1 MFKERE
7 LLRQIQTYYYSSEA
21 VLITGMR
28 RTGKTTLLENI
39 YTKIDSKNKLI
50 LDFENPINR
59 KYFEDEN
66 YEKIKSS
73 LEILGLDFSSRVYLF
88 LDEIQYLRN
97 ISSVIKF
104 FVDTWKVKFFMTGST
119 NFYSRKVFDES
130 LAGRKIIFE
139 LYPLT
144 FREFLNFKGKKINIP
159 IQTTDVS
166 KPIFDMLSN
175 FYDEYYLFGGF
186 PEVVL
191 KKTIE
196 EKKKSL
202 EDIFASFFKFEVVQL
217 SNYRKS
223 EVIRDLML
231 LLMRKTGSRLDIQ
244 KISQELEISRATTY
258 EYLAFLE
265 GSYFIKIIRP
275 FSVQNDIEIRKSP
288 KIYICDCGLVNHFAR
303 TTEECLFENSIFQN
317 LRTKGSLQYYERKSG
332 SSIDFI
338 LNGSTAFDVEL
349 HPRKSDITRIQRL
362 SLDLSLVNYFIV
374 SKNYSELEPIQYSF
388 MVS

>member
-7 LLRQIQTYYYSSEA
+7 LLKQIQTYFYSNEA

-39 YTKIDSKNKLI
+39 SSKIDSKNKLF

-59 KYFEDEN
+59 KYFEEEN

-73 LEILGLDFSSRVYLF
+73 LEILGIDFDSKVYLF
-88 LDEIQYLRN
+88 LDEIQFLRN
-97 ISSVIKF
+97 ISSIIKYF
-104 FVDTWKVKFFMTGST
+104 IDNWKVKFFMTGST

-130 LAGRKIIFE
+130 LAGRKVIFE

-144 FREFLNFKGKKINIP
+144 FREFLVFKGKKINTP
-159 IQTTDVS
+159 SQSSDVS
-166 KPIFDMLSN
+166 KPIFDMLAN
-175 FYDEYYLFGGF
+175 YYDEYYLFGGF

-202 EDIFASFFKFEVVQL
+202 EDIFASFFKFEIVQL

-231 LLMRKTGSRLDIQ
+231 LLMKKTGSRLDIQ
-244 KISQELEISRATTY
+244 KISQELGISRATTY
-258 EYLAFLE
+258 EYMAFLE
-265 GSYFIKIIRP
+265 GSYFIKTILP
-275 FSVQNDIEIRKSP
+275 YTVQSDIEIRKSP
-288 KIYICDCGLVNHFAR
+288 KIYICDSGLVNHFAR
-303 TTEECLFENSIFQN
+303 TTEECLFENSVFQN
-317 LRTKGSLQYYERKSG
+317 LRTKGNLQYYERKSG
-332 SSIDFI
+332 SSISFI
-338 LNGSTAFDVEL
+338 LNHDIAFDVEL
-349 HPRKSDITRIQRL
+349 HPRKSDLTRVQRL
-362 SLDLSLVNYFIV
+362 SEDLLLKKYFVV
-374 SKNYSELEPIQYSF
+374 SKNFSELEPIQYSF
-388 MVS
+388 MV

>member
-7 LLRQIQTYYYSSEA
+7 LLKQVQTYFYSNEA

-39 YTKIDSKNKLI
+39 FSKIDSKNKLF

-59 KYFEDEN
+59 KYFEEEN

-73 LEILGLDFSSRVYLF
+73 LEILGLDFESKVYIF
-88 LDEIQYLRN
+88 LDEIQFLRN
-97 ISSVIKF
+97 ISSVIKY

-119 NFYSRKVFDES
+119 NFYSRKQFDES
-130 LAGRKIIFE
+130 LAGRKVIFE

-159 IQTTDVS
+159 SQSTSVS
-166 KPIFDMLSN
+166 KPIFDMLAN
-175 FYDEYYLFGGF
+175 YYDEYYLFGGF

-196 EKKKSL
+196 EKKKSI
-202 EDIFASFFKFEVVQL
+202 EDIFASFFKFEIVQL

-244 KISQELEISRATTY
+244 KISQELNISRATTY
-258 EYLAFLE
+258 EYMAFLE
-265 GSYFIKIIRP
+265 GSYFIKTVLP
-275 FSVQNDIEIRKSP
+275 YSSESEIEIRKSP
-288 KIYICDCGLVNHFAR
+288 KIYICDSGLVNHFAR
-303 TTEECLFENSIFQN
+303 ITEECLFENSIFQN
-317 LRTKGSLQYYERKSG
+317 LRIKGNLQYYERKSG
-332 SSIDFI
+332 SSIAFI
-338 LNGSTAFDVEL
+338 LNNETAFDVEL
-349 HPRKSDITRIQRL
+349 HPRKSDLTRIQRL
-362 SLDLSLVNYFIV
+362 SNDLMLKNYYLV
-374 SKNYSELEPIQYSF
+374 SKNYSELDSIQYSF
-388 MVS
+388 MV